1 MTHNHITAV
10 PTIFID
16 LFFIFFPV
24 HGPFPRVSP
33 KALFH
38 VRWWWV
44 SQILRGFRM
53 SCSVLKPA
61 AFLLPPSTQDRRGG
75 SLGITEVPWQCSP
88 PRMSSFPV
96 LEDLGFK
103 ELSFS
108 NDSISLWAAG
118 LYDHRFS
125 SSGMVIQQ
133 RAQQTQKEPTHMKRQ
148 RGQRSRE
155 LRLDSIGFQKE
166 ELGHG
171 TKSKK
176 KWANRSF
183 SQPRF

>member
-10 PTIFID
+10 PTIVTD

-96 LEDLGFK
+96 LEDLGF
-103 ELSFS
+103 EVLSFS
-108 NDSISLWAAG
+108 NDSIIVSSKSLWSQILLERDG
-118 LYDHRFS
+118 R
-125 SSGMVIQQ
+125 
-133 RAQQTQKEPTHMKRQ
+133 P
-148 RGQRSRE
+148 
-155 LRLDSIGFQKE
+155 
-166 ELGHG
+166 
-171 TKSKK
+171 TKSSTNTEGTNPYKETK
-176 KWANRSF
+176 RSEVKRAAPGLHRLPKGGTG
-183 SQPRF
+183 SWH